1 MLLRRQKV
9 LAMAPSA
16 HDPKHQSRVTRAT
29 EYSIG
34 ARIER
39 SVTETKLPELLRQRP
54 NARVLSVVLLTRRD
68 TFVHTCSV
76 TENAVRAPILTPIF
90 ARLRGKG
97 RNRSAY
103 QAKYN
108 DDKD

>member
-9 LAMAPSA
+9 LAMATSA

-54 NARVLSVVLLTRRD
+54 NARVLSAFLLTRWE

-76 TENAVRAPILTPIF
+76 TENAVRAPNLTPIF

-97 RNRSAY
+97 RNRSAN

-108 DDKD
+108 GDKD